1 MWLKFESKTL
11 VKKIPGYA
19 KQTIL
24 PTRQI
29 MDQGPQENPERFLAV
44 AVHSFVLINP
54 VAFQFYSTQNL
65 EAFLQSNIF

>member
-1 MWLKFESKTL
+1 
-11 VKKIPGYA
+11 
-19 KQTIL
+19 
-24 PTRQI
+24 